1 VILLSLL
8 LGVPGIV
15 LLLLAAFYLFL
26 KLNNNNTNVDN
37 TYQSKNFNHFID
49 TLKKIEQEDNNQ

>member
-1 VILLSLL
+1 LSLL

-15 LLLLAAFYLFL
+15 LLLLAAFYLFFKL
-26 KLNNNNTNVDN
+26 KNNNINVNN

-49 TLKKIEQEDNNQ
+49 TLKKIEQKDNNQ